1 MEDTEIRFESMPD
14 FSSNPP
20 TEEREYYSLFD
31 ELDEKCN
38 PDRFM
43 NPFVQ
48 KRFDLA
54 NELYAELQRRGK
66 RDDYSLTDIRDKAI
80 DGLGIHIST
89 SRLYKHLLEY
99 CDPKIYTAM
108 KPYDKERV
116 QEAGR
121 LYAMIQEA
129 KDDIH
134 RLEAIGEEAASFIEI
149 REQEIMQKE
158 REENMRL
165 LEEQKKQK
173 EDEKDQ
179 RRASII
185 LVIVIVVLII
195 VIIAKIEGN

>member
-1 MEDTEIRFESMPD
+1 MPD
-14 FSSNPP
+14 FSSNSP

-38 PDRFM
+38 PSRFM

-54 NELYAELQRRGK
+54 NELYAELQKRNQ
-66 RDDYSLTDIRDKAI
+66 RDDNSLKDIRDKAI
-80 DGLGIHIST
+80 DGLGIHVST
-89 SRLYKHLLEY
+89 SRLYKYLLEY

-108 KPYDKERV
+108 KPYDKEKV

-134 RLEAIGEEAASFIEI
+134 RLEAIGEKAASFIEI

-158 REENMRL
+158 REESMRL

-173 EDEKDQ
+173 EDEEDK

-185 LVIVIVVLII
+185 LAIVIALVLIG
-195 VIIAKIEGN
+195 IIAGI

>member
-1 MEDTEIRFESMPD
+1 MENTEIRFESMPD
-14 FSSNPP
+14 FSSNSP

-38 PDRFM
+38 PSRFM

-54 NELYAELQRRGK
+54 NELYAELQKRNQ
-66 RDDYSLTDIRDKAI
+66 RDDNSLKDIRDKAI
-80 DGLGIHIST
+80 DGLGIHVST
-89 SRLYKHLLEY
+89 SRLYKYLLEY

-108 KPYDKERV
+108 KPYDKEKV

-134 RLEAIGEEAASFIEI
+134 RLEAIGEKAASFIEI

-158 REENMRL
+158 REESMRL

-173 EDEKDQ
+173 EDEEDK

-185 LVIVIVVLII
+185 LAIVIALVLIG
-195 VIIAKIEGN
+195 IIAGI